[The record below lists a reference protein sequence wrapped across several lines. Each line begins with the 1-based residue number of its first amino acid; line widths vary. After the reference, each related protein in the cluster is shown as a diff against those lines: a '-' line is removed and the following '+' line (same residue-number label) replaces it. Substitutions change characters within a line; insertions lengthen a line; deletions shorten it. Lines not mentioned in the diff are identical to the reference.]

1 MNTRTDL
8 HLGDFTASASVYG
21 NQAIPRYYGEALL
34 ELAGENPDVVC
45 LGCDLSA
52 STETDLFRD
61 ELPERFFMIGMQEA
75 NAVGS
80 AAGMARLGDIPFV
93 HSFGVFMS
101 RRPYDQIAMQL
112 AYPKTNVKLVGFLP
126 GLTTLLGVSHQAIED
141 IALMRA
147 LPNMTVVEPCG
158 PAQIR
163 AAVRAVAAHP
173 GPVYLRM
180 ERPAAPMAEGE
191 ALLELQIGRAQTLRE
206 GSDVAIFACGLM
218 VPKALQAAEQLH
230 DSGIQAAVINMH
242 TIKPLDREAVLARA
256 RQCKAIVTAENH
268 SILGGLGT
276 AVAEVLAE
284 SGLACRL
291 ARVGVADTFAQG
303 GSTAFLQQQYGLSAE
318 HIARAASGL
327 LGGAHV

>member
-34 ELAGENPDVVC
+34 ELAGENPNVVC

-61 ELPERFFMIGMQEA
+61 RLPERFFMIGMQEA
-75 NAVGS
+75 NAVGT
-80 AAGMARLGDIPFV
+80 AAGMARMGDIPFV

-180 ERPAAPMAEGE
+180 ERPATPLAEGE
-191 ALLELQIGRAQTLRE
+191 EPLELHIGRAQTLRE
-206 GSDVAIFACGLM
+206 GADVAIFACGLM
-218 VPKALQAAEQLH
+218 VPKALQAAEQLRAQ
-230 DSGIQAAVINMH
+230 GVQAAVINMH
-242 TIKPLDREAVLARA
+242 TIKPLDRDAVLTRA
-256 RQCKAIVTAENH
+256 RQCRAIVTAENH
-268 SILGGLGT
+268 SIIGGLGT

-284 SGLACRL
+284 SAMACRF

-303 GSTAFLQQQYGLSAE
+303 GSTPFLQQQYGLTAE